1 MLFDADVSATQFSV
15 CANADDQVPQ
25 LNLDLI
31 LQNDRLL
38 TSYANCLLDKGK
50 CSASGLSLK
59 KRLPEAIKTGC
70 GDCSKEEKEY
80 AKQIVKFLVKNKKPM
95 LEEILK
101 KYDPNGTYK
110 AKYQHILEN

>member
-1 MLFDADVSATQFSV
+1 MLSFWIIFEKWVNVSQFYFKLKLCV
-15 CANADDQVPQ
+15 
-25 LNLDLI
+25 I
-31 LQNDRLL
+31 LE
-38 TSYANCLLDKGK
+38 
-50 CSASGLSLK
+50 
-59 KRLPEAIKTGC
+59 RLPEAIKTGC

-110 AKYQHILEN
+110 AKYQDILEN